1 MDKPVTAVIV
11 VVVIV
16 SIIIFV
22 NVITDLSEERPSA
35 TSRGLMLFPV
45 LLEHWLFSPPAR
57 PQRSQ
62 RPTAFFYWEAWHVL
76 VRVASAAAAVLVAVA
91 PVMAAATAAVVVVVS
106 QSDVDGAR
114 VLDPVWHRPVCQG
127 LADP

>member
-1 MDKPVTAVIV
+1 MDKSVTAVIV
-11 VVVIV
+11 VVIIV
-16 SIIIFV
+16 SIVIFV

-35 TSRGLMLFPV
+35 TRGLLFPV
-45 LLEHWLFSPPAR
+45 LLEHWLFSPPAW

-62 RPTAFFYWEAWHVL
+62 RPTAFFLMEAWHVL
-76 VRVASAAAAVLVAVA
+76 VRVASASATTAVFVAVA
-91 PVMAAATAAVVVVVS
+91 PMVAAAMAAMVVVVS

-114 VLDPVWHRPVCQG
+114 VLDPFWHRPVCQG